1 MTVALTRTKV
11 EQALSRNFEAVAAKL
26 PGGRAVAE
34 ARKAAIGAFAALGLP
49 HRRIEQWKYT
59 DLRSALKEAIPPAAG
74 DTATAAVAADID
86 AALED
91 LAALDTYR
99 MVFIDGLYA
108 PELSAPAGAKG
119 LETTSL
125 ATALATSGD
134 RAGDGLAA
142 ETATGQEAV
151 IALNTA
157 FMTDGAVVRIGKG
170 VRLDKP
176 LLLVFARAG
185 REGRL
190 VTTRNI
196 IELGDNARATVIEA
210 HVALAGAAPGQA
222 NTLSDVSVGDGA
234 RLAHIKC
241 TLAGGTASHLATWL
255 ATLGRAA
262 TYHAFQLTAATGLA
276 RNNLFVTFKG
286 EGAKLD
292 ISGSFLGRGTEHIDT
307 TLVVDHAVPRCES
320 RELFKGVLAD
330 HAHGVFQGKVVVRP
344 NAQKSDGKQ
353 MAQVLMLSQD
363 AEFDSKPE
371 LEIHADDV
379 VCGHGSTVAEID
391 EDLLFYMRSR
401 GIPVAEAR
409 ALLIESFIVE
419 AIDKVE
425 DERLRVA
432 LAGMATRRLA
442 TLSASQH

>member
-11 EQALSRNFEAVAAKL
+11 EQALSHDFEAVAAKL
-26 PGGRAVAE
+26 PGGRAVTE

-49 HRRIEQWKYT
+49 HRRIEQWKWT
-59 DLRSALKEAIPPAAG
+59 DLRSALKDPLSPAVG
-74 DTATAAVAADID
+74 GAAKASAPDID

-91 LAALDTYR
+91 LAALDAYR
-99 MVFIDGLYA
+99 MVFVDGQHV
-108 PELSAPAGAKG
+108 PELSTVTGAKG
-119 LETTSL
+119 LEIASL
-125 ATALATSGD
+125 AAALAKSGD
-134 RAGDGLAA
+134 RAGDGLKA
-142 ETATGQEAV
+142 EGAVGQEAV

-157 FMTDGAVVRIGKG
+157 FMTDGAVIRIGKA

-176 LLLVFARAG
+176 LLLVFARTAT
-185 REGRL
+185 EGRL

-196 IELGDNARATVIEA
+196 LELGDGAHAAVIEA
-210 HVALAGAAPGQA
+210 HVALQGAAPGQA

-234 RLAHIKC
+234 HLAHTKC
-241 TLAGGTASHLATWL
+241 TLAGESASHLATWL
-255 ATLGRAA
+255 ATLGKAA
-262 TYHAFQLTAATGLA
+262 TYHAFQLTASTGLA

-292 ISGSFLGRGTEHIDT
+292 ISGAFLGRGAEHIDT

-320 RELFKGVLAD
+320 RELFK
-330 HAHGVFQGKVVVRP
+330 AHGVFQGKVIVRP
-344 NAQKSDGKQ
+344 DAQKSDGKQ

-379 VCGHGSTVAEID
+379 VCGHGSTAAEID

-401 GIPVAEAR
+401 GIPTAQAR

-419 AIDKVE
+419 AIDKVG
-425 DERLRVA
+425 DERVRAA
-432 LAGMATRRLA
+432 LAGIATRRLA
-442 TLSASQH
+442 ALSAT

>member
-11 EQALSRNFEAVAAKL
+11 EQALSHDFEAVAAKL
-26 PGGRAVAE
+26 PGGRAVTE
-34 ARKAAIGAFAALGLP
+34 ARKAAIGTFAALGLP
-49 HRRIEQWKYT
+49 HRRIEQWKWT
-59 DLRSALKEAIPPAAG
+59 DLRSAFKDPLSPAVG
-74 DTATAAVAADID
+74 GAAKASAPDID

-91 LAALDTYR
+91 LAALDAYR
-99 MVFIDGLYA
+99 MVFVDGQHV
-108 PELSAPAGAKG
+108 PELSTVAAAKG
-119 LETTSL
+119 LEIASL
-125 ATALATSGD
+125 AAALAKSRD
-134 RAGDGLAA
+134 HAGHGLIAA
-142 ETATGQEAV
+142 SAIGQEAV

-157 FMTDGAVVRIGKG
+157 FMTDGAVIRIGKA

-176 LLLVFARAG
+176 LLLVFARTAT
-185 REGRL
+185 EGRL

-196 IELGDNARATVIEA
+196 LELGDGAHATVIEA
-210 HVALAGAAPGQA
+210 HVALRGAAPGQA

-234 RLAHIKC
+234 HLTHTKC
-241 TLAGGTASHLATWL
+241 TVAGEAASHLATWL
-255 ATLGRAA
+255 ATLGKAA
-262 TYHAFQLTAATGLA
+262 TYHAFQLTASTGLV

-292 ISGSFLGRGTEHIDT
+292 ISGAFLGRGAEHIDT
-307 TLVVDHAVPRCES
+307 TLVVDHAVPGCES

-330 HAHGVFQGKVVVRP
+330 KAHGVFQGKVIVRP
-344 NAQKSDGKQ
+344 DAQKSDGKQ

-379 VCGHGSTVAEID
+379 VCGHGSTAAEID

-401 GIPVAEAR
+401 GIPTAEAR

-419 AIDKVE
+419 AIDKVG
-425 DERLRVA
+425 DERVRAA
-432 LAGMATRRLA
+432 LAGIATRRLA
-442 TLSASQH
+442 TLSASQP